1 MSPGRLVPLSQTEG
15 RGQRLDWMGGASSWQ
30 PRRTAGGN
38 LPLPVSQTGEK
49 SLWDLNQGRQG
60 KASREGPPRG
70 KPCFLCGRGAGVSL
84 AEGTWLPFGLGG
96 QQSQPFT
103 QLPCAG
109 ALRGPPLLFLWGLR
123 SPPREHGLGSPA
135 LASRGW
141 GGGVSSIW
149 LSIICQ
155 MARGGQDK
163 CF

>member
-1 MSPGRLVPLSQTEG
+1 MGPEPGKAGPGVQ
-15 RGQRLDWMGGASSWQ
+15 GGASEGQALFSVWKGGWGV
-30 PRRTAGGN
+30 PGRRH
-38 LPLPVSQTGEK
+38 L
-49 SLWDLNQGRQG
+49 
-60 KASREGPPRG
+60 ASI
-70 KPCFLCGRGAGVSL
+70 
-84 AEGTWLPFGLGG
+84 GLGG

-103 QLPCAG
+103 QLPCSG

-135 LASRGW
+135 LASRAW

-155 MARGGQDK
+155 TARGGQDK